1 MKIAKG
7 TIIRTVLLILA
18 IINNVLA
25 LFGKSPLP
33 IADEQLKLVISTVFD
48 MVIAVI
54 NWWKNNSFTKAAIQ
68 GDQLVRSIKN
78 NEDYTDKGFTRETL
92 DELTNGKGKDNE

>member
-1 MKIAKG
+1 MKISKG
-7 TIIRTVLLILA
+7 TLIRTALLVLA

-33 IADEQLKLVISTVFD
+33 IENERLELVISTVFD

-54 NWWKNNSFTKAAIQ
+54 NWWKNNSFTKHAI
-68 GDQLVRSIKN
+68 
-78 NEDYTDKGFTRETL
+78 EADKVK
-92 DELTNGKGKDNE
+92 DELKRAGV